1 LADEFDP
8 FNQGAQDM
16 MHSIRISFALFV
28 LVSCLATAGPAAA
41 QEQAASSPSG
51 RFAALAALNASY
63 HQQRH
68 DLECRRI
75 ADLAA
80 LAAKAP
86 GPEADAAY
94 RELFGLAISQNLC
107 PVALAA
113 SASCLETPSS
123 GRDTRAMAGLVRALG
138 HTQQGEH
145 DRALVEL
152 KVLFQQSPAK
162 GEAAQPPDSDLALS
176 VGEAFLQRLIHDGRY
191 DIARKLCELA
201 CEAEAHPT
209 LKDHFEDRMARLN
222 LVGKPAPPVAG
233 TDVDGKPAS
242 LADLKGKVVLVDFW
256 ATWCPP
262 CVASIPALNALA
274 DKYQDQ
280 GFAILGINVDAMHED
295 VKDEKAALQVVR
307 RFLVKHRVTWL
318 NLLNGQGVSD
328 FATAYGVEQIPASFL
343 VGRDGK
349 VVALDQQGDVLEQ
362 AVVRALG
369 GPGQS
374 CTK

>member
-1 LADEFDP
+1 
-8 FNQGAQDM
+8 M
-16 MHSIRISFALFV
+16 MHSIRITLALFV
-28 LVSCLATAGPAAA
+28 LVSGLAAA
-41 QEQAASSPSG
+41 KRAVAQEKATDPPGG
-51 RFAALAALNASY
+51 RFAALAALNVSY
-63 HQQRH
+63 QQQRH

-80 LAAKAP
+80 LAEKAP

-94 RELFGLAISQNLC
+94 RELFGLAIAQDLC

-113 SASCLETPSS
+113 AASCLATPSS
-123 GRDTRAMAGLVRALG
+123 GRDTRAMAGLVQVLG
-138 HTQQGEH
+138 RTQKGEH
-145 DRALVEL
+145 DRALVDL
-152 KVLFQQSPAK
+152 KALFQQPPAN
-162 GEAAQPPDSDLALS
+162 GQAAQPPDSDLALS

-201 CEAEAHPT
+201 CEADAHPT

-222 LVGKPAPPVAG
+222 LLGKPAPPVAG
-233 TDVDGKPAS
+233 TDVDGKPVS

-262 CVASIPALNALA
+262 CVASIPTLNALA
-274 DKYQDQ
+274 QKYHDQ

-295 VKDEKAALQVVR
+295 VKDDKAALQVVR

-328 FATAYGVEQIPASFL
+328 FATAYRVEQIPASFL
-343 VGRDGK
+343 VGNDGK
-349 VVALDQQGDVLEQ
+349 IVALDQSGGMLER
-362 AVVRALG
+362 AVVHALG
-369 GPGQS
+369 GPAQS
-374 CTK
+374 RAK